1 MKKFVVLSL
10 VAVASLGLG
19 ACSKSAEN
27 TAEANEAA
35 VADLNATA
43 NEAIEDVNAAE
54 AVNEADAALDNAA
67 DTAATNA
74 M

>member
-27 TAEANEAA
+27 TAEANEA

-54 AVNEADAALDNAA
+54 AVNEADAALDNAGEAA
-67 DTAATNA
+67 DNA